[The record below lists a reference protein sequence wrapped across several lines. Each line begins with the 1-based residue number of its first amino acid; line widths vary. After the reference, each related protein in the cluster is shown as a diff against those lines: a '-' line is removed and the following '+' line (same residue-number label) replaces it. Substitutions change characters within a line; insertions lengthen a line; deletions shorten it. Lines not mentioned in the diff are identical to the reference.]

1 MDLSGLKWP
10 LIIVVVVGIGWLA
23 SSGGVNWMQ
32 AGFTKN
38 TVGTDVE
45 RDKLDEAGLT
55 RLAGYTLML
64 WKYEKS
70 KELMNLALERYGEG
84 GANYW
89 YNTFRITTCDDR
101 LGNYEEAIAGLQY
114 LIDNS
119 AGEIDDRVPTNDNL
133 SLKAQKLRETHEI
146 NPEHNPAP
154 AQ

>member
-10 LIIVVVVGIGWLA
+10 LIIAVLVGVGWLA

-32 AGFTKN
+32 SGFTKN
-38 TVGTDVE
+38 TPGTDLE

-55 RLAGYTLML
+55 RLAGYVLWL

-70 KELMNLALERYGEG
+70 KELMNLALDRYGES

-89 YNTFRITTCDDR
+89 YNTYRITTCDDR
-101 LGNYEEAIAGLQY
+101 LGNYEDAVAGLQY
-114 LIDNS
+114 LMDNVAS
-119 AGEIDDRVPTNDNL
+119 EKDPRVPENDAL
-133 SLKAQKLRETHEI
+133 ALKSQKLRETHEL
-146 NPEHNPAP
+146 NPEHMP